1 MASPPAEDSNDEK
14 ALRRSTVLER
24 VSEGIAA
31 LDSDL
36 RYTYVNDRA
45 EQILDTDR
53 KQLLGQYVWDVFPET
68 KGTVAE
74 EALEAAMETQE
85 QRTFERYNSAL
96 DQWFEVRVYPD
107 ESGLSLYFA
116 DITDRKT
123 SEKELART
131 NRRLTALIENTSQAV
146 YLKDRE
152 GRYQLVN
159 EAAAELFGLA
169 PEEVVGKRDEE
180 LFDVGSAARI
190 RRIDEQILED
200 EAADSHETTRFIDG
214 DEHVFLSNK
223 YPYYNE
229 EGDVAGIMGIDR
241 EVTER
246 TRRQRALERS
256 RQRLQSLFKKLPD
269 AVIIHDADGNVI
281 DVNDQTIDDL
291 GYSRTELL
299 SMNVTDVEV
308 GVEPEELQEI
318 WAEMDVGDRDKG
330 QGRHRRKDGSTF
342 PVEVWVDKT
351 RIGGEEQLIA
361 LSRDVTARIQRE
373 KELRRKNDRLD
384 EFAGIV
390 AHDLRNPLSIA
401 QGRTTIAAAQVEGDG
416 GASDDLRVAQKALG
430 RMEDIISD
438 TLVLARRG
446 DAVESPEPVPVAE
459 IVGRCWNL
467 VETGGASLVVADKC
481 TVEGDPDRLRHVFEN
496 LFRNAVEHG
505 GAGVTV
511 RVGRADD
518 ATLYVEDDGPGI
530 PPGRRENVFEP
541 GRTSREEGTG
551 FGLAIVERIAEAHG
565 WEVTLTE
572 AEGGGARFEFT
583 GVEILS

>member
-1 MASPPAEDSNDEK
+1 MASPSAEDPNEE
-14 ALRRSTVLER
+14 ALRRGTVLER

-45 EQILDTDR
+45 EQILDAR
-53 KQLLGQYVWDVFPET
+53 REQLIGQHVWNAFPKS
-68 KGTVAE
+68 KGTVAQ
-74 EALEAAMETQE
+74 EAFEAAMETQE
-85 QRTFERYNSAL
+85 QQSYERYNSAL
-96 DQWFEVRVYPD
+96 DRWFEVRVYPD

-123 SEKELART
+123 SETELART

-146 YLKDRE
+146 YLKDCE
-152 GRYQLVN
+152 GRYRFVN
-159 EAAAELFGLA
+159 KAAAELFGLE
-169 PEEVVGKRDEE
+169 PEEVVGKRDED

-223 YPYYNE
+223 YPYYDE
-229 EGDVAGIMGIDR
+229 DGDIVGIMGIDR

-246 TRRQRALERS
+246 KRRQRALERS

-269 AVIIHDADGNVI
+269 AIVIHDADGNVI

-291 GYSRTELL
+291 GYTRGELL
-299 SMNVTDVEV
+299 SMNVTDFEV
-308 GVEPEELQEI
+308 GVAPEELRET
-318 WAEMDVGDRDKG
+318 WAEMNVGDRNKG

-351 RIGGEEQLIA
+351 RIGGEEQFIA
-361 LSRDVTARIQRE
+361 LSRDVTARVQRE

-401 QGRTTIAAAQVEGDG
+401 QGRTTIAAAQVEGG
-416 GASDDLRVAQKALG
+416 GGVSDDLRVAQKALD

-446 DAVESPEPVPVAE
+446 DAVESPEPIPVAE
-459 IVGRCWNL
+459 IVGRCWNM
-467 VETGGASLVVADKC
+467 VETGDASLVVVDKC
-481 TVEGDPDRLRHVFEN
+481 TIEGDPDRLRHVFEN
-496 LFRNAVEHG
+496 LLRNAVEHG

-511 RVGRADD
+511 RVGRAGE

-530 PPGRRENVFEP
+530 PAERRENGFEP

-551 FGLAIVERIAEAHG
+551 FGLAIVERIAEAHD

>member
-1 MASPPAEDSNDEK
+1 MASPSAEDLNEET
-14 ALRRSTVLER
+14 LRRGTVLER

-45 EQILDTDR
+45 EQILDAR
-53 KQLLGQYVWDVFPET
+53 REQLIGQHVWNAFPKS
-68 KGTVAE
+68 KGTIAQ
-74 EALEAAMETQE
+74 EAFEAAMETQE
-85 QRTFERYNSAL
+85 QQSYERYNSAL
-96 DQWFEVRVYPD
+96 DRWFEVRVYPD

-123 SEKELART
+123 SETELARM

-146 YLKDRE
+146 YLKDCK
-152 GRYQLVN
+152 GRYRFVN
-159 EAAAELFGLA
+159 EAAAELFGLE
-169 PEEVVGKRDEE
+169 PEEVVGKWDED

-223 YPYYNE
+223 YPYYDEN
-229 EGDVAGIMGIDR
+229 GDIVGIMGIDR

-246 TRRQRALERS
+246 KRRQRALERS

-269 AVIIHDADGNVI
+269 AIVIHDADGNVI

-291 GYSRTELL
+291 GYTRGELL
-299 SMNVTDVEV
+299 SMNVTDFEV
-308 GVEPEELQEI
+308 GVAPEELRET
-318 WAEMDVGDRDKG
+318 WAEMSVGDRDKG
-330 QGRHRRKDGSTF
+330 QGRYRRKDGSTF

-351 RIGGEEQLIA
+351 RIGGEEQFIA
-361 LSRDVTARIQRE
+361 LSRDVTARVQRE

-401 QGRTTIAAAQVEGDG
+401 QGRMTIAAAQVEGG
-416 GASDDLRVAQKALG
+416 GGVSDDLRVAQKALG

-446 DAVESPEPVPVAE
+446 DAVESPEPIPVAE
-459 IVGRCWNL
+459 IVGRCWNM
-467 VETGGASLVVADKC
+467 VETGDASLVVVDKC
-481 TVEGDPDRLRHVFEN
+481 TIEGDPDRLRHVFEN
-496 LFRNAVEHG
+496 LLRNAVEHG

-511 RVGRADD
+511 RVGRAGE
-518 ATLYVEDDGPGI
+518 ATLYVVDDGPGI
-530 PPGRRENVFEP
+530 PSERRENGFEP

-551 FGLAIVERIAEAHG
+551 FGLAIVERIAEAHD

-572 AEGGGARFEFT
+572 AAGGGARFEFT

>member
-1 MASPPAEDSNDEK
+1 MASPSAEDPNEE
-14 ALRRSTVLER
+14 ALRRGTVLER

-45 EQILDTDR
+45 EQILDAR
-53 KQLLGQYVWDVFPET
+53 REQLIGQHVWNAFPKS
-68 KGTVAE
+68 KGTVAQ
-74 EALEAAMETQE
+74 EAFEAAMETQE
-85 QRTFERYNSAL
+85 QQSYERYNSAL
-96 DQWFEVRVYPD
+96 DRWFEVRVYPD

-123 SEKELART
+123 SETELART

-146 YLKDRE
+146 YLKDCE
-152 GRYQLVN
+152 GRYRFVN
-159 EAAAELFGLA
+159 EAAAELFGLK
-169 PEEVVGKRDEE
+169 PEEVVGKRDED

-214 DEHVFLSNK
+214 DGHVFLSNK
-223 YPYYNE
+223 YPYYDEN
-229 EGDVAGIMGIDR
+229 GDIVGIMGIDR

-246 TRRQRALERS
+246 KRRQRALERS

-269 AVIIHDADGNVI
+269 AIVIHDADGNVI

-291 GYSRTELL
+291 GYTRGELL
-299 SMNVTDVEV
+299 SMNVTDFEV
-308 GVEPEELQEI
+308 GVAPEELRET
-318 WAEMDVGDRDKG
+318 WAEMNVGDRDKG
-330 QGRHRRKDGSTF
+330 QGRYRRKDGSTF

-351 RIGGEEQLIA
+351 RIGGEEQFIA
-361 LSRDVTARIQRE
+361 LSRDVTARVQRE

-401 QGRTTIAAAQVEGDG
+401 QGRMTIAAAQVEGG
-416 GASDDLRVAQKALG
+416 GGVSDDLRVAQKALG

-446 DAVESPEPVPVAE
+446 DAVESPEPIPVAE
-459 IVGRCWNL
+459 IVGRCWNM
-467 VETGGASLVVADKC
+467 VETGDASLVVVDKC
-481 TVEGDPDRLRHVFEN
+481 TIEGDPDRLRHVFEN
-496 LFRNAVEHG
+496 LLRNAVEHG

-511 RVGRADD
+511 RVGRAGE

-530 PPGRRENVFEP
+530 PSERRENGFEP

-551 FGLAIVERIAEAHG
+551 FGLAIVERIAEAHD
-565 WEVTLTE
+565 WEATLTE

>member
-1 MASPPAEDSNDEK
+1 MASPSAEDPNEES
-14 ALRRSTVLER
+14 LRRRTVLER

-45 EQILDTDR
+45 EQILDAR
-53 KQLLGQYVWDVFPET
+53 REQLIGQHVWNAFPKS
-68 KGTVAE
+68 KGTIAQ
-74 EALEAAMETQE
+74 EAFEAAMETQE
-85 QRTFERYNSAL
+85 QQSYERYNSAL
-96 DQWFEVRVYPD
+96 DRWFEVRVYPD

-123 SEKELART
+123 SETELART

-146 YLKDRE
+146 YLKDCE
-152 GRYQLVN
+152 GRYRFVN
-159 EAAAELFGLA
+159 EAAAELFGLE
-169 PEEVVGKRDEE
+169 PEEVVGKRDED

-214 DEHVFLSNK
+214 GEHVFLSNK
-223 YPYYNE
+223 YPYYDE
-229 EGDVAGIMGIDR
+229 DGDIVGIMGIDR

-246 TRRQRALERS
+246 KRRQRALERS

-269 AVIIHDADGNVI
+269 AIVIHDADGDVI

-291 GYSRTELL
+291 GYTRGELL
-299 SMNVTDVEV
+299 SMNVTDFEV
-308 GVEPEELQEI
+308 GVAPEELRET
-318 WAEMDVGDRDKG
+318 WAEMNVGDRDKG
-330 QGRHRRKDGSTF
+330 QGRYRRKDGSTF

-351 RIGGEEQLIA
+351 RIGGEEQFIA
-361 LSRDVTARIQRE
+361 LSRDVTARVQRE

-401 QGRTTIAAAQVEGDG
+401 QGRMTIAAAQVEGG
-416 GASDDLRVAQKALG
+416 GGVSDDLRVAQKALG

-446 DAVESPEPVPVAE
+446 DAVESPEPIPVAE
-459 IVGRCWNL
+459 IVGRCWNM
-467 VETGGASLVVADKC
+467 VETGDASLIVVDKC
-481 TVEGDPDRLRHVFEN
+481 TIEGDPDRLRHVFEN
-496 LFRNAVEHG
+496 LLRNAVEHG

-511 RVGRADD
+511 RVGRAGE

-530 PPGRRENVFEP
+530 PAERRENGFEP

-551 FGLAIVERIAEAHG
+551 FGLAIVERIAEAHD

>member
-1 MASPPAEDSNDEK
+1 MASPSAEDPDEE
-14 ALRRSTVLER
+14 ALRRGTVLER

-36 RYTYVNDRA
+36 RYTYVNGRA
-45 EQILDTDR
+45 EQILDAR
-53 KQLLGQYVWDVFPET
+53 REQLIGQHVWNAFPKS
-68 KGTVAE
+68 KGTVAQ
-74 EALEAAMETQE
+74 EAFEAAMETQE
-85 QRTFERYNSAL
+85 QQSYERYNSAL
-96 DQWFEVRVYPD
+96 DRWFEVRVYPD

-123 SEKELART
+123 SETELART

-146 YLKDRE
+146 YLKDCE
-152 GRYQLVN
+152 GRYRFVN
-159 EAAAELFGLA
+159 EAAAELFGLE
-169 PEEVVGKRDEE
+169 PEEVVGKRDED
-180 LFDVGSAARI
+180 LLDVGSAARI

-229 EGDVAGIMGIDR
+229 DGDIVGIMGIDR

-246 TRRQRALERS
+246 KRRQRALERS

-269 AVIIHDADGNVI
+269 AIVIHDADGNVI

-291 GYSRTELL
+291 GYTRGELL
-299 SMNVTDVEV
+299 SMNVTDFEV
-308 GVEPEELQEI
+308 GVAPEELRET
-318 WAEMDVGDRDKG
+318 WAEMNVGDRDKG
-330 QGRHRRKDGSTF
+330 QGRYRRKDGSTF

-351 RIGGEEQLIA
+351 RIGGEEQFIA
-361 LSRDVTARIQRE
+361 LSRDVTARVQRE

-401 QGRTTIAAAQVEGDG
+401 QGRMTIAAAQVEGG
-416 GASDDLRVAQKALG
+416 GGVSDDLRVAQKALG

-446 DAVESPEPVPVAE
+446 DAVESPEPIPVA
-459 IVGRCWNL
+459 
-467 VETGGASLVVADKC
+467 
-481 TVEGDPDRLRHVFEN
+481 EN
-496 LFRNAVEHG
+496 LFRWRRLWG
-505 GAGVTV
+505 GAGIWS
-511 RVGRADD
+511 RP
-518 ATLYVEDDGPGI
+518 ATHP
-530 PPGRRENVFEP
+530 
-541 GRTSREEGTG
+541 
-551 FGLAIVERIAEAHG
+551 
-565 WEVTLTE
+565 
-572 AEGGGARFEFT
+572 
-583 GVEILS
+583 

>member
-1 MASPPAEDSNDEK
+1 MASPSAEDPNEE
-14 ALRRSTVLER
+14 ALRRRTVLER

-45 EQILDTDR
+45 EQILDAR
-53 KQLLGQYVWDVFPET
+53 REQLIGQHVWNAFPKS
-68 KGTVAE
+68 KGTIAQ
-74 EALEAAMETQE
+74 EAFEAAMETQE
-85 QRTFERYNSAL
+85 QQSYERYNSAL
-96 DQWFEVRVYPD
+96 DRWFEVRVYPD

-123 SEKELART
+123 SETELART

-146 YLKDRE
+146 YLKDCE
-152 GRYQLVN
+152 GRYRFVN
-159 EAAAELFGLA
+159 EAAAELFGLE
-169 PEEVVGKRDEE
+169 PEEVVGKRDED

-223 YPYYNE
+223 YPYYDE
-229 EGDVAGIMGIDR
+229 DGDIVGIMGIDR

-246 TRRQRALERS
+246 KRRQRALERS

-269 AVIIHDADGNVI
+269 AIVIHDADGNVI

-291 GYSRTELL
+291 GYTRGELL
-299 SMNVTDVEV
+299 SMNVTDFEV
-308 GVEPEELQEI
+308 GVAPEELRET
-318 WAEMDVGDRDKG
+318 WAEMNVGDRDKG
-330 QGRHRRKDGSTF
+330 QGRYRRKDGSTF

-351 RIGGEEQLIA
+351 RIGGEEQFIA
-361 LSRDVTARIQRE
+361 LSRDVTARVQRE

-401 QGRTTIAAAQVEGDG
+401 QGRMTIAAAQVEGG
-416 GASDDLRVAQKALG
+416 GGVSDDLRVAQKALG

-446 DAVESPEPVPVAE
+446 DAVESPEPIPVAE
-459 IVGRCWNL
+459 IVGRCWNM
-467 VETGGASLVVADKC
+467 VETGDASLVVVDKC
-481 TVEGDPDRLRHVFEN
+481 TIEGDPDRLRHVFEN
-496 LFRNAVEHG
+496 LLRNAVEHG

-511 RVGRADD
+511 RVGRAGE

-530 PPGRRENVFEP
+530 PSKRRENDFEP

>member
-1 MASPPAEDSNDEK
+1 MPDSAESPASEK
-14 ALRRSTVLER
+14 RTLRRSKVFER

-36 RYTYVNDRA
+36 QYTYVNDQA
-45 EQILDTDR
+45 EQILDTGR
-53 KQLLGQYVWDVFPET
+53 EQLIGQHVWDAFPES
-68 KGTVAE
+68 KGTVAQ

-85 QRTFERYNSAL
+85 QQSFERYNSAL
-96 DQWFEVRVYPD
+96 DRWFEVRVYPD
-107 ESGLSLYFA
+107 ESGLSLCFF

-146 YLKDRE
+146 YLKDCE
-152 GRYQLVN
+152 GRYRFVN
-159 EAAAELFGLA
+159 EAAAALFGLA
-169 PEEVVGKRDEE
+169 PKEVVGKRDEE
-180 LFDVGSAARI
+180 LFDVGSATRI

-200 EAADSHETTRFIDG
+200 EAADAHETTRFIDG

-223 YPYYNE
+223 YPYYDE
-229 EGDVAGIMGIDR
+229 EGNVAGIMGIDR

-246 TRRQRALERS
+246 KRRQRALERS
-256 RQRLQSLFKKLPD
+256 RQRLKSLFKKLPD
-269 AVIIHDADGNVI
+269 AVVVHDADGNVI

-291 GYSRTELL
+291 GCARGELL
-299 SMNVTDVEV
+299 SMNVTDFEV
-308 GVEPEELQEI
+308 GVEPEELREI

-351 RIGGEEQLIA
+351 RIGGEEQFIA
-361 LSRDVTARIQRE
+361 LSRNVTARIQRE

-390 AHDLRNPLSIA
+390 AHDLRSPLSVA
-401 QGRTTIAAAQVEGDG
+401 QGRTAIAAAQLEGDG
-416 GASDDLRVAQKALG
+416 GASDDLQVAQKALD
-430 RMEDIISD
+430 RMDDIISD

-446 DAVESPEPVPVAE
+446 EAVESPEPVPVAE
-459 IVGRCWNL
+459 IVGRCWSMIQ
-467 VETGGASLVVADKC
+467 TGEASLVVVDKC
-481 TVEGDPDRLRHVFEN
+481 TIEGDPDRLRHVFGN
-496 LFRNAVEHG
+496 LFRNAIEHG
-505 GAGVTV
+505 GAAVTV
-511 RVGRADD
+511 RVGRRGD

-530 PPGRRENVFEP
+530 PPGRREDVFEP

-565 WEVTLTE
+565 WAVTLTE
-572 AEGGGARFEFT
+572 AEGGGARFEFG
-583 GVEILS
+583 GVEVLS

>member
-1 MASPPAEDSNDEK
+1 MASPSAEDPNEE
-14 ALRRSTVLER
+14 ALRRRTVLER

-45 EQILDTDR
+45 EQILDAR
-53 KQLLGQYVWDVFPET
+53 REQLIGQHVWNAFPKS
-68 KGTVAE
+68 KGTIAQ
-74 EALEAAMETQE
+74 EAFEAAMETQE
-85 QRTFERYNSAL
+85 QQSYERYNSAL
-96 DQWFEVRVYPD
+96 DRWFEVRVYPD

-123 SEKELART
+123 SETELART

-146 YLKDRE
+146 YLKDCE
-152 GRYQLVN
+152 GRYRFVN
-159 EAAAELFGLA
+159 EAAAELFGLE
-169 PEEVVGKRDEE
+169 PEEVVGKRDED

-223 YPYYNE
+223 YPYYDEN
-229 EGDVAGIMGIDR
+229 GDIVGIMGIDR

-246 TRRQRALERS
+246 KRRQRALERS

-269 AVIIHDADGNVI
+269 AIVIHDADGNVI

-291 GYSRTELL
+291 GYTRGELL
-299 SMNVTDVEV
+299 SMNVTDFEV
-308 GVEPEELQEI
+308 GVAPEELRET
-318 WAEMDVGDRDKG
+318 WAEMNVGDRDKG
-330 QGRHRRKDGSTF
+330 QGRYRRKDGSTF

-351 RIGGEEQLIA
+351 RIGGEEQFIA
-361 LSRDVTARIQRE
+361 LSRDVTARVQRE

-401 QGRTTIAAAQVEGDG
+401 QGRMTIAAAQVEGG
-416 GASDDLRVAQKALG
+416 GGVSDDLRVAQKALG

-446 DAVESPEPVPVAE
+446 DAVESPEPIPVAE
-459 IVGRCWNL
+459 IVGRCWNM
-467 VETGGASLVVADKC
+467 VETGDASLVVVDKC
-481 TVEGDPDRLRHVFEN
+481 TIEGDPDRLRHVFEN
-496 LFRNAVEHG
+496 LLRNAVEHG

-511 RVGRADD
+511 RVGRAGE

-530 PPGRRENVFEP
+530 PPERRENGFEP

-551 FGLAIVERIAEAHG
+551 FGLAIVERIAEAHD